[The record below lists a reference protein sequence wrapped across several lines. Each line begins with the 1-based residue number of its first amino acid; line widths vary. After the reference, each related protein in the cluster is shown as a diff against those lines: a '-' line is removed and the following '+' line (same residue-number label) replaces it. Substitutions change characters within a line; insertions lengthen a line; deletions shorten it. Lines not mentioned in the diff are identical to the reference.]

1 MLILKV
7 FKVKKIILI
16 VVLSVSTVGHVF
28 LIADSQSYGQENVM
42 NNFIDMDDI
51 DQDEDEFMEYDEFDL
66 LADTDTQYDSH
77 SMRDYIPGWVKAFG
91 IRVLLAYFAVKEYFN
106 NSWQALKRRLAIVY
120 GARKMQEAAR

>member
-16 VVLSVSTVGHVF
+16 VVLSVSTVGPVF
-28 LIADSQSYGQENVM
+28 LIADSQSYWQESAM
-42 NNFIDMDDI
+42 NNFIDVGDI
-51 DQDEDEFMEYDEFDL
+51 NQDEDELMEYDEFDR
-66 LADTDTQYDSH
+66 LADTDTNYNSH

-91 IRVLLAYFAVKEYFN
+91 IRVLLTYFAVKEYFS

-120 GARKMQEAAR
+120 GAKKMQEVVR